1 MSWIRRTISPPKI
14 NWCRPLIFV
23 TDSRSVQSPRLKSP
37 KWVLAALKKPVT
49 LSPSSAGGILSFAKT
64 RSDGKPCFIIAL
76 ANEMNQVKGRVT
88 IAADNHV
95 TQRYVPPH
103 PASQFSRTARYRCGN
118 VGFSFRFIF
127 GEPDLFWSEVVDPGN
142 RRTHRGQ

>member
-1 MSWIRRTISPPKI
+1 MRSDPLWQMWPSDSVAKLCRMSR
-14 NWCRPLIFV
+14 
-23 TDSRSVQSPRLKSP
+23 
-37 KWVLAALKKPVT
+37 ALPNRM
-49 LSPSSAGGILSFAKT
+49 LSFAKN

-127 GEPDLFWSEVVDPGN
+127 GEPDLFWSEVVVFGN
-142 RRTHRGQ
+142 RGAHRGQ